1 MEESEW
7 QKKKRRE
14 NAQSVD
20 SHSTLKNLKQAL
32 ILLLYYDLEVGQLV
46 PGLQRPVN
54 SIGSLQ
60 DD

>member
-1 MEESEW
+1 MEETQW
-7 QKKKRRE
+7 QKKRRE

-20 SHSTLKNLKQAL
+20 SHSKLKMLK
-32 ILLLYYDLEVGQLV
+32 LYHDLEMGQLV
-46 PGLQRPVN
+46 SGLRLVN